1 MSGVTVRQLSQMQPR
16 WKLSDEERNF
26 GSLKCQHGML
36 PLEDLKLQGAIRG
49 LDFSLKLTQVFVNV
63 HPQTI
68 EAVYI
73 FPLPARAAVSAFTM
87 STKDREVKGV
97 LQERGQARA
106 NYAQAI
112 SEGKQAALV
121 EEERPEIFTMTV
133 GNLPA
138 GERVTVELELDG
150 PLTCIDDTALFRF
163 PLVVAP
169 KYIPGKALSGND
181 VGSGSA
187 SDTERVPDASRIS
200 PPVLLPGY
208 PNPVRLSIEIEMDSP
223 LLDWQQLEASLP
235 FQIEQATGKKRR
247 RAAASNKLV
256 YLPQA
261 GRIDHD
267 LVLAFPFHPNQ
278 MRTSLQVLEPEAS
291 VTKSEPLPFCLT
303 MVPPAVLSDETAE
316 KQVVV
321 LLDRSGSM
329 QGWKMAA
336 AIRTVARLID
346 SLNSDDSFSIL
357 AFDDRID
364 EIRPTHIQ
372 DAPRSQNWFKLNQAN
387 LLVEANDR
395 NRCDYNT
402 ALKAVTARGGT
413 EIAMALEHA
422 LQKFG
427 ASRNESE
434 IDRHIVL
441 VTDGQVGNEAEIIDY
456 LKREAKGVKVSTV
469 GIDQAVNQAFLERI
483 ASTTQGLCQ
492 VVLSD
497 EQLDRSM
504 TQICRRIG
512 NPVLKNV
519 QLEGCKVEDLVF
531 QHNDLYAGIATRIYG
546 RMRGPIPEKLNIVAE
561 KADGS
566 RFVQEVEV
574 DSCVGTI
581 EKLWARERVL
591 QMEHEFLVAQQGRDT
606 QALVKETTAFS
617 LLYGVLCRFTAF
629 LAVDHE
635 SHVPTQVRTVV
646 QAVENPAGWAAAA
659 PGAGGPPTASLK
671 CRSMPSLGTGMLKNT
686 FGPSEPSESRMRRSS
701 AAPPAVGGAMS
712 RDMPAPQVCRAPAP
726 RDGKVDSVLESLQRL
741 APPPPPSR
749 PLANSP
755 VSPTKMSPPVDRS
768 SKVSERKGFSAGSS
782 GSRSQSESPTPEDK
796 SKLLE
801 LLKSLL
807 ESLNSKAAQSTVG
820 AKIRE
825 ILDLSACFQ
834 PELASAGELLLQR
847 IETGE
852 QVSYDSIKVWVLDI
866 QKTQETK
873 PGFFGRILGTLRKK

>member
-1 MSGVTVRQLSQMQPR
+1 MSGVTVRQLSQMQAR

-87 STKDREVKGV
+87 RTKDREVKGV

-181 VGSGSA
+181 VGRGSA

-208 PNPVRLSIEIEMDSP
+208 PNPVRLSIEMEMDSP

-235 FQIEQATGKKRR
+235 FQLEQASGKKRR
-247 RAAASNKLV
+247 RAVASNKLV

-261 GRIDHD
+261 GHIDHD
-267 LVLAFPFHPNQ
+267 LVLAFPFHPDQ
-278 MRTSLQVLEPEAS
+278 MKTSLQVLEPEAS

-303 MVPPAVLSDETAE
+303 MVPPASLSDETAE

-372 DAPRSQNWFKLNQAN
+372 EAPRSQNWFKLNQAN

-427 ASRNESE
+427 TSRNDSE

-441 VTDGQVGNEAEIIDY
+441 VTDGQVGNEAEIIDF

-483 ASTTQGLCQ
+483 ATTTQGLCQ

-546 RMRGPIPEKLNIVAE
+546 RICGPIPEKLSVVAE
-561 KADGS
+561 KVDGS

-591 QMEHEFLVAQQGRDT
+591 QMEHEFLVSQGSRDT
-606 QALVKETTAFS
+606 QALVKQTTAFS

-629 LAVDHE
+629 LAVDHQ

-659 PGAGGPPTASLK
+659 PGGPPTGALRSRSTQSLGGGMVCNSFAPSEPSCSAPPPAPLK
-671 CRSMPSLGTGMLKNT
+671 LACRSMPVSEGLRRSVVPGARPLSAPKPGTGVL
-686 FGPSEPSESRMRRSS
+686 G
-701 AAPPAVGGAMS
+701 
-712 RDMPAPQVCRAPAP
+712 DAPQKSQEKCAKPAP
-726 RDGKVDSVLESLQRL
+726 RP
-741 APPPPPSR
+741 A
-749 PLANSP
+749 
-755 VSPTKMSPPVDRS
+755 
-768 SKVSERKGFSAGSS
+768 SKESS
-782 GSRSQSESPTPEDK
+782 GTEGHEGGGGVDDK

-807 ESLNSKAAQSTVG
+807 ESLSAKEAWVTIGS
-820 AKIRE
+820 KIRA
-825 ILDLSACFQ
+825 ILVLSACYE
-834 PELASAGELLLQR
+834 PELASRGERLLDR
-847 IETGE
+847 IESGE
-852 QVSYDSIKVWVLDI
+852 QISYDSIKVWVFDV
-866 QKTQETK
+866 QKTQEAK
-873 PGFFGRILGTLRKK
+873 PGFFGKIVGALRKK

>member
-1 MSGVTVRQLSQMQPR
+1 MSGVTVRQLSQMQAR
-16 WKLSDEERNF
+16 WKLGDEERNF

-87 STKDREVKGV
+87 RTKDREVKGV

-169 KYIPGKALSGND
+169 KYIPGKALAGND
-181 VGSGSA
+181 VGSGSVG
-187 SDTERVPDASRIS
+187 DTERVPDASRIS
-200 PPVLLPGY
+200 PPVLLSGY

-235 FQIEQATGKKRR
+235 FQMQQDPTKKRR
-247 RAAASNKLV
+247 RAVASNKLV
-256 YLPQA
+256 YQPQA

-267 LVLAFPFHPNQ
+267 LVLAFPFHPSQ
-278 MRTSLQVLEPEAS
+278 MTTSLQVLEPEAS

-303 MVPPAVLSDETAE
+303 VVPPASLSEETAE

-364 EIRPTHIQ
+364 EIRPAHLEE
-372 DAPRSQNWFKLNQAN
+372 APRSQNWFKLNQAN
-387 LLVEANDR
+387 LLIEANDR

-422 LQKFG
+422 LLKFG
-427 ASRNESE
+427 TSRNDSE

-441 VTDGQVGNEAEIIDY
+441 VTDGQVGNEAEIIDF

-483 ASTTQGLCQ
+483 ATTTQGLCQ

-519 QLEGCKVEDLVF
+519 QLEGCKVQDLVF

-546 RMRGPIPEKLNIVAE
+546 RVSGPIPEKMSIVAE

-566 RFVQEVEV
+566 RFVQAVEV
-574 DSCVGTI
+574 DSCLGTI

-591 QMEHEFLVAQQGRDT
+591 QMEHEFVVAQQSRDSQT
-606 QALVKETTAFS
+606 LLKETTAFS

-635 SHVPTQVRTVV
+635 SQVPTQVRTVV
-646 QAVENPAGWAAAA
+646 QAVENPAGWAA
-659 PGAGGPPTASLK
+659 PGGGGPPTGVLASRASLA
-671 CRSMPSLGTGMLKNT
+671 PSLGGAVSR
-686 FGPSEPSESRMRRSS
+686 PAPQASRARSSEGGLLYSKLAPMESSCPAPPPAPPVMGRVLGS
-701 AAPPAVGGAMS
+701 AAPKPAA
-712 RDMPAPQVCRAPAP
+712 
-726 RDGKVDSVLESLQRL
+726 
-741 APPPPPSR
+741 
-749 PLANSP
+749 
-755 VSPTKMSPPVDRS
+755 KMSPADRS
-768 SKVSERKGFSAGSS
+768 SRVPSPVRKEASEPNGESGAG
-782 GSRSQSESPTPEDK
+782 DHK
-796 SKLLE
+796 SKILA
-801 LLKSLL
+801 LLKSLVECL
-807 ESLNSKAAQSTVG
+807 DKKSPPSDIEACLL
-820 AKIRE
+820 E
-825 ILDLSACFQ
+825 ILKLRAGLL
-834 PELASAGELLLQR
+834 PELAVS
-847 IETGE
+847 GE
-852 QVSYDSIKVWVLDI
+852 QLLAKLTGGVDQVTQKSIRQWALEV
-866 QKTQETK
+866 QKSLEAK
-873 PGFFGRILGTLRKK
+873 PGILGRIVGALRKGR